1 MALPL
6 QGKAVMVTGAARGIG
21 RSIALAFAAQGAH
34 VAVSDVLREDGERT
48 CDDVRALGVRST
60 YVHVDVSSP
69 VSVEAGVD
77 AVVTELGGLDVCV
90 NNAGIRAVAPVQDL
104 PVPDWD
110 RVLAVNLSGVFYC
123 MKHQVPHL
131 LAAGGGS
138 IVNMS
143 SIWGLAGWP
152 NRSAYVASKHGVV
165 GLTRS
170 AAQELGTSGI
180 TVNALAPGPTST
192 PAALGTVQ
200 AHDEAL
206 DAMLMRTALKRMG
219 TPEDVAEAA
228 VWLAT
233 ARNVTGVVLPVDGGW
248 GAV

>member
-1 MALPL
+1 
-6 QGKAVMVTGAARGIG
+6 MVSGAARGIG
-21 RSIALAFAAQGAH
+21 RSIALTFAAQGAD
-34 VAVSDVLREDGERT
+34 VAVCDVLDDDGEQT
-48 CDDVRALGVRST
+48 SEDLRALGVRST

-69 VSVEAGVD
+69 DSVAAGVA
-77 AVVTELGGLDVCV
+77 AVVTEFGALHVCI

-104 PVPDWD
+104 SVADWD
-110 RVLAVNLSGVFYC
+110 RVLSVNLSGVFYC

-143 SIWGLAGWP
+143 SIWGVAGWP

-180 TVNALAPGPTST
+180 TVNALAPGPIST
-192 PAALGTVQ
+192 PAALGTLQ
-200 AHDEAL
+200 ANDEAL
-206 DAMLMRTALKRMG
+206 DAMLMRTAVKRTG
-219 TPEDVAEAA
+219 TPEDVADAA